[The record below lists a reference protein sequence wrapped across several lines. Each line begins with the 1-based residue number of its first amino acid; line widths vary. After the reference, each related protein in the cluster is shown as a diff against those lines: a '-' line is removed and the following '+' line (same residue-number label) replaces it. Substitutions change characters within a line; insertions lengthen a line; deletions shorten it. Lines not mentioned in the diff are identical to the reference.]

1 MWWANLAVAVNESYR
16 TIFPPDVEWVND
28 HDRRAV
34 LQWPIAK
41 GVYKS
46 ARPFDYG
53 DGTDLSLYDSV
64 KVPSSFLIS
73 QGQSDMD
80 FVPVMTAA
88 CKRALPPSPTTTLP
102 PARKCGHGDTAISAK
117 CGAPTSPTRTA
128 PILS

>member
-1 MWWANLAVAVNESYR
+1 MYKR
-16 TIFPPDVEWVND
+16 QEWVND

-80 FVPVMTAA
+80 FVAEMCIRDRRTSEIAVKSFAQITA
-88 CKRALPPSPTTTLP
+88 S
-102 PARKCGHGDTAISAK
+102 
-117 CGAPTSPTRTA
+117 
-128 PILS
+128 